1 MEYTMRFNS
10 LFLLCAIVGLSALQS
25 GVAQEMTKVTALQP
39 IDSQEAKKLKTPYEF
54 RIASF
59 AQDEGSYG
67 SGALILLISN
77 DTKTAIINLQGV
89 RTEMQAM
96 QVVTTPTCVTG
107 ATRQQIYAKNQLRL
121 TVKFTLK
128 AGAEACWAQGL
139 VSIRTDKHTNRY
151 LVKGVSGL

>member
-1 MEYTMRFNS
+1 MKMHFQKHS
-10 LFLLCAIVGLSALQS
+10 LKNVSLGLLLAGSVC
-25 GVAQEMTKVTALQP
+25 AQEMTKATALQP
-39 IDSQEAKKLKTPYEF
+39 LDAQEAKKLKTPYEF

-96 QVVTTPTCVTG
+96 QVVTSPTCVTG
-107 ATRQQIYAKNQLRL
+107 ATRQQIYAKDQLRL

>member
-1 MEYTMRFNS
+1 MRFTS
-10 LFLLCAIVGLSALQS
+10 LFLLCAIVGLAAQQS
-25 GVAQEMTKVTALQP
+25 GVAQEVTKVTALQP

-107 ATRQQIYAKNQLRL
+107 ATRQQIYAKDQLRL

>member
-1 MEYTMRFNS
+1 MKMRFQRYS
-10 LFLLCAIVGLSALQS
+10 LKGVCLGLLLAGSVC
-25 GVAQEMTKVTALQP
+25 AQEMTTVTALQP

-67 SGALILLISN
+67 SGALVLLISN
-77 DTKTAIINLQGV
+77 DTTTAIINLQGV
-89 RTEMQAM
+89 RTELKAM
-96 QVVTTPTCVTG
+96 QSVATPSCVTG
-107 ATRQQIYAKNQLRL
+107 ATRQQIYAKDQLRL

-128 AGAEACWAQGL
+128 AGAEACWAEGL

>member
-1 MEYTMRFNS
+1 MRFTKLILS
-10 LFLLCAIVGLSALQS
+10 CLIAGLSVQQT
-25 GVAQEMTKVTALQP
+25 VTAQEKTLLEISA
-39 IDSQEAKKLKTPYEF
+39 QEVKKLKTPYEF

-67 SGALILLISN
+67 SGALVLLISN

-89 RTEMQAM
+89 HTEMQAM
-96 QVVTTPTCVTG
+96 QAVATPSCVTG
-107 ATRQQIYAKNQLRL
+107 ATRQQIYAKDQLRL
-121 TVKFTLK
+121 TVKFKLK
-128 AGAEACWAQGL
+128 AGEEACWAEGL